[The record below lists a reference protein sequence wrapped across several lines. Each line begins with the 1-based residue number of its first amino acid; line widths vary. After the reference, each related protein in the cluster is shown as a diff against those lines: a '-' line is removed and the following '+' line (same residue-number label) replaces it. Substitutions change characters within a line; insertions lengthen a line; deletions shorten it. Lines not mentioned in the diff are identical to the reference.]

1 MSWLG
6 YVIGGLFGTCVALS
20 ALLWVYME
28 KLATAKHNE
37 RVSQRAAGHASNE
50 LAVMAAKARNERT
63 AADAYVSRMRETAA
77 AAAQVEARLQSDDPD
92 KIAEAIN
99 KALDL

>member
-1 MSWLG
+1 MIAA
-6 YVIGGLFGTCVALS
+6 VVVCVLLAALCANLARFFYIKAQAAEDEVRRYR
-20 ALLWVYME
+20 ALVVDLRDELSPMTV
-28 KLATAKHNE
+28 KAQNE
-37 RVSQRAAGHASNE
+37 R
-50 LAVMAAKARNERT
+50 K

-77 AAAQVEARLQSDDPD
+77 AAAQVEARLQSDDPE

>member
-1 MSWLG
+1 
-6 YVIGGLFGTCVALS
+6 
-20 ALLWVYME
+20 
-28 KLATAKHNE
+28 
-37 RVSQRAAGHASNE
+37 
-50 LAVMAAKARNERT
+50 
-63 AADAYVSRMRETAA
+63 MRETAA

>member
-1 MSWLG
+1 MIAA
-6 YVIGGLFGTCVALS
+6 VVVCVLLAALCANLARFFYIKAQAAEDEVRRYR
-20 ALLWVYME
+20 ALVVDLRDELSTMTV
-28 KLATAKHNE
+28 KAQNE
-37 RVSQRAAGHASNE
+37 R
-50 LAVMAAKARNERT
+50 K

-77 AAAQVEARLQSDDPD
+77 AAAQVEARLQSDDPE